1 MSAIQFERY
10 KSTLRILNPFN
21 DFAEEEHRVEV
32 RKDPLLGD
40 TSVYNPYLKDKAKA
54 FFGEN
59 DAGLIERLVAETA
72 KTCIFCGDSVRKK
85 TARYPDDL
93 VSGGRIEVGE
103 AVLFANLFSIAAYH
117 PVIVLSKEHF
127 LMLSDFKPR
136 MLSDGFRA
144 AKLFLRDIYQRD
156 VTASFATV
164 NANYLMPA
172 GASIVHPHMQM
183 LVGEVPYSYHAR
195 LLKASGSY
203 LVEHGTEYHA
213 DLIIDEKKAGERY
226 IAQQGGWHW
235 IAAFSP
241 TGSNEITGI
250 HESESDLEKL
260 TERDLR
266 DLCDG
271 ISKVLAL
278 FESFG
283 YLSFNYSLYS
293 AKGGDTVGF
302 HCMIKIVNRQNLYP
316 NYRNDDYFLQ
326 KLLQSDLILNL
337 PEDLAVEARKFFVAG
352 EGTKTDSGTA

>member
-1 MSAIQFERY
+1 MAAIQFERY
-10 KSTLRILNPFN
+10 GSNFRILNPFN
-21 DFAEEEHRVEV
+21 NFAEEEHRVEV

-59 DAGLIERLVAETA
+59 DPGLIERLVAESA
-72 KTCIFCGDSVRKK
+72 KTCIFCGDNVRRK
-85 TARYPDDL
+85 TARYPDDI
-93 VSGGRIEVGE
+93 VPGGRIEVGE
-103 AVLFANLFSIAAYH
+103 AVLFANLFSIATYH
-117 PVIVLSKEHF
+117 PVIALTKAHF
-127 LMLSDFKPR
+127 LKLSEFSSR

-156 VTASFATV
+156 ATIAFSTV
-164 NANYLMPA
+164 NANYLLPA
-172 GASIVHPHMQM
+172 GASLVHPHMQM
-183 LVGEVPYSYHAR
+183 LVGDIPYSYHAR
-195 LLKASGSY
+195 LLNASGDY
-203 LVEHGTEYHA
+203 LVKNGTEYFA
-213 DLIIDEKKAGERY
+213 DLIAEEKRAGERY

-250 HESESDLEKL
+250 HESESDLGKL

-271 ISKVLAL
+271 ISNVLAL
-278 FESFG
+278 FESLG
-283 YLSFNYSLYS
+283 HLSFNYSFYS
-293 AKGGDTVGF
+293 AKGGETVGF

-326 KLLQSDLILNL
+326 KLLQSELILNL
-337 PEDLAVEARKFFVAG
+337 PEDLAEKARKHF
-352 EGTKTDSGTA
+352 SS

>member
-1 MSAIQFERY
+1 MASIQFAKY
-10 KSTLRILNPFN
+10 NSTFRILNPYN

-54 FFGEN
+54 FFGQN
-59 DAGLIERLVAETA
+59 DPELIARLVEDTA
-72 KTCIFCGDSVRKK
+72 KTCIFCGDNVRQK
-85 TARYPDDL
+85 TARYPDDI
-93 VSGGRIEVGE
+93 VPGGRIEVGE
-103 AVLFANLFSIAAYH
+103 AVLFANLFSIATYH
-117 PVIVLSKEHF
+117 PVIALSKAHF
-127 LMLSDFKPR
+127 LKLSEFRPR
-136 MLSDGFRA
+136 LLSDGFRA
-144 AKLFLRDIYQRD
+144 AKLFLRDLYQRD

-164 NANYLMPA
+164 NANYLLPA
-172 GASIVHPHMQM
+172 GASLIHPHMQM

-195 LLKASGSY
+195 ILNASGNY
-203 LVEHGTEYHA
+203 LVGNGTEYFS
-213 DLIIDEKKAGERY
+213 DLITEEKRSGERY
-226 IAQQGGWHW
+226 IARQGGWHW

-271 ISKVLAL
+271 ISMVLAL
-278 FESFG
+278 FESLG
-283 YLSFNYSLYS
+283 HLSFNYSFYS
-293 AKGGDTVGF
+293 AKGGDAVGF

-326 KLLQSDLILNL
+326 KLLQSELILNL
-337 PEDLAVEARKFFVAG
+337 PEELAVEARKHFFTG
-352 EGTKTDSGTA
+352 EGRGTEPNTA